1 MNASMKI
8 EEKNNT
14 KVKMQEIKN
23 QVIMTLIEM
32 TYHEKLHHL
41 ESLLKEAK
49 RLAAVYGYFYTTS
62 AMIIFTP
69 QS

>member
-1 MNASMKI
+1 MNTSMKV

-32 TYHEKLHHL
+32 TYHEK
-41 ESLLKEAK
+41 
-49 RLAAVYGYFYTTS
+49 
-62 AMIIFTP
+62 I
-69 QS
+69 

>member
-1 MNASMKI
+1 MNSSMKI

-32 TYHEKLHHL
+32 TYHEK
-41 ESLLKEAK
+41 
-49 RLAAVYGYFYTTS
+49 
-62 AMIIFTP
+62 I
-69 QS
+69 